1 MAPRIVA
8 LIGGGQAAGKK
19 SVCNAIVSRLQS
31 WKVTDVKVLSLDNFK
46 KAKIPNNVNPEGP
59 DTYDF
64 VAVASAI
71 KSETTDVLLVEGH
84 YTLYEE
90 TLRRLGTIRIYIDL
104 DADTRLSRRII
115 RDTTQ
120 RGLSL
125 QAVLDNYLDYGKI
138 AMERY
143 IQGTK
148 PTADIVLMRGTE
160 PSGIELI
167 AGAIYDRLA
176 ADRAAA
182 SGDNTFN
189 VLSDSTPAWQAPNGL
204 SLRHNLLDSEFEV
217 QTENYYELA

>member
-19 SVCNAIVSRLQS
+19 SVCKAIVSRLQS
-31 WKVTDVKVLSLDNFK
+31 WKVTDVKVLSLDYFK
-46 KAKIPNNVNPEGP
+46 KTNIPNNANPEGP
-59 DTYDF
+59 DSYDF
-64 VAVASAI
+64 VAIASAI
-71 KSETTDVLLVEGH
+71 TSEATEVLLVEGH
-84 YTLYEE
+84 YTLYED
-90 TLRRLGTIRIYIDL
+90 TLKRLGTIRIYIDL

-115 RDTTQ
+115 RDTTE

-125 QAVLDNYLDYGKI
+125 QEVLDNYLLYSKP

-143 IQGTK
+143 IQATK

-160 PSGIELI
+160 SSGIELI

-176 ADRAAA
+176 ADAAA
-182 SGDNTFN
+182 ATGDHTFT
-189 VLSDSTPAWQAPNGL
+189 VLSDSTPAWQSTN
-204 SLRHNLLDSEFEV
+204 NLLDSEFEV

>member
-19 SVCNAIVSRLQS
+19 SVCRAIVSRLQS

-46 KAKIPNNVNPEGP
+46 NAKIPENVNPEGP
-59 DTYDF
+59 YAYDF
-64 VAVASAI
+64 DAVASAI
-71 KSETTDVLLVEGH
+71 KIETSDVLLVEGY

-90 TLRRLGTIRIYIDL
+90 TLKRLGTIRIYIDL
-104 DADTRLSRRII
+104 DADTRLSRRIM
-115 RDTTQ
+115 RDTTE

-125 QAVLDNYLDYGKI
+125 QAVLDNYLDYGKP

-148 PTADIVLMRGTE
+148 PTADIVLVRGTE

-176 ADRAAA
+176 ADKAAA

-189 VLSDSTPAWQAPNGL
+189 ILLDSTAAWQPPN
-204 SLRHNLLDSEFEV
+204 SLRHNLLHSEFEV